1 MSLDIRATLPGNQK
15 IKEYDKISSFL
26 GSWSTKE
33 MKDELTEDTN
43 IVFEY
48 NITHNLCDMA
58 EQIPLLSLHLLSMP
72 DEKCNAYYLLWRPD
86 ELWTE
91 EMLFDKEL
99 TMQLLQDPLK
109 ETIDYM
115 LTHHS
120 ELSKF
125 NPKNGW
131 GDFRSLMSC
140 VTYYYIASLKWP
152 KAIISTD
159 R

>member
-1 MSLDIRATLPGNQK
+1 MSLDVCATLHGDQK
-15 IKEYDKISSFL
+15 IKEYEKIS
-26 GSWSTKE
+26 GVYRMWSTKE
-33 MKDELTEDTN
+33 MKEHCTEETN
-43 IVFEY
+43 EVFDY

-91 EMLFDKEL
+91 EILFDKEL

-125 NPKNGW
+125 NPENGY
-131 GDFRSLMSC
+131 GDFRNLMSF

-152 KAIISTD
+152 KAIVSID